1 MTHPIKKEAQAK
13 PAVREVRL
21 ERKQLLWGV
30 VGTTVLAIVMFTTL
44 FIHGAILSNRW

>member
-1 MTHPIKKEAQAK
+1 MTHPINKEALQK

-21 ERKQLLWGV
+21 ERKHLFWGV
-30 VGTTVLAIVMFTTL
+30 VGATVLAVVMFATL